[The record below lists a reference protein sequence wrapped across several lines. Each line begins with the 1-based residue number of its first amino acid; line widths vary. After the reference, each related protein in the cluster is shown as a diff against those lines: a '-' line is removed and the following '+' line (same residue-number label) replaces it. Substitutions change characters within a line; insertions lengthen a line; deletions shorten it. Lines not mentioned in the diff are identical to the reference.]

1 MRIMTLLCSASGDF
15 WRAPP
20 PGVHTAMKVV
30 AAVVN
35 RGFRRV
41 ERAAERVIGR
51 AGPLFVAIYLGLVGT
66 GVWLFCTWFV

>member
-1 MRIMTLLCSASGDF
+1 
-15 WRAPP
+15 
-20 PGVHTAMKVV
+20 MKVV

-66 GVWLFCTWFV
+66 GVWLFCTLHH